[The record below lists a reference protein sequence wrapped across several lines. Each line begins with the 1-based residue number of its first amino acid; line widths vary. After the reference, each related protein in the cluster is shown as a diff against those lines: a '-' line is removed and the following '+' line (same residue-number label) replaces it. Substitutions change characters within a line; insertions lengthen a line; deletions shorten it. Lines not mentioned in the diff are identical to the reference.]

1 METAAAELA
10 AETRQLKRWAKQ
22 TIKLEKRIVKLKEER
37 TELKKQVV
45 GGGKVV
51 VNEKIYTRQQAELAS
66 YRKKNKIS
74 TVREQN
80 AEAMVPY
87 RDDLEKIKE
96 MIHEVNET
104 EVVRPSLPQF
114 CVAAPEVNETEAV
127 DFSEQREMV
136 WCGQPGCELV
146 CECAYYNSERTRE
159 TGFQESERKTIHD
172 VNEAEV
178 AAPEVNETE
187 AAGMS
192 GEDFKE
198 YLEACCESSDEEV
211 NETNVM

>member
-1 METAAAELA
+1 M
-10 AETRQLKRWAKQ
+10 
-22 TIKLEKRIVKLKEER
+22 
-37 TELKKQVV
+37 
-45 GGGKVV
+45 
-51 VNEKIYTRQQAELAS
+51 AS

-96 MIHEVNET
+96 IIHEVNEA
-104 EVVRPSLPQF
+104 EVARPSLPQF
-114 CVAAPEVNETEAV
+114 CVAAIEVNETEAV
-127 DFSEQREMV
+127 DFSEQRERI

-146 CECAYYNSERTRE
+146 CGCAYYNSERTRE

-192 GEDFKE
+192 REDFKE

-211 NETNVM
+211 NETNVMWPEHIELRKKYATPHNLYWDPIWQKKNFTSPKSVFFNPEYVPDPYDWW